1 MAEHKPV
8 ACQTLDT
15 VVYTD
20 ACIRPGVHRYRLLH
34 TINTAVV
41 RAYHERYGV
50 LTCCGIAVRWVDR
63 IRHNTISEAP
73 FIVHCSRSYRRAV
86 GKLEQISAQALHAVV
101 HGKLRIRL
109 RIYVYIT
116 AVGLHAARC
125 GGHRKCDRIS
135 SGSCIPVF
143 RICRLRGGA
152 VTKIPLVA
160 EAAA

>member
-1 MAEHKPV
+1 MRASGPAFTV
-8 ACQTLDT
+8 TVCCTLSTQPLFVRTTSVT
-15 VVYTD
+15 VYV
-20 ACIRPGVHRYRLLH
+20 
-34 TINTAVV
+34 
-41 RAYHERYGV
+41 
-50 LTCCGIAVRWVDR
+50 
-63 IRHNTISEAP
+63 
-73 FIVHCSRSYRRAV
+73 
-86 GKLEQISAQALHAVV
+86 HAVV